1 MWYRGNDKPPKA
13 GTEKTVRISPAS
25 MSREIESIFPKH
37 IEQMPE
43 EGGPTP
49 SWESTQM
56 FIFRTSKLL
65 A

>member
-1 MWYRGNDKPPKA
+1 MVMIKLQRFELKA
-13 GTEKTVRISPAS
+13 VRIAPAS
-25 MSREIESIFPKH
+25 MSRETESIFPTH

-56 FIFRTSKLL
+56 FIFRTSKLS

>member
-1 MWYRGNDKPPKA
+1 MWYHGNDKLPEVW
-13 GTEKTVRISPAS
+13 TEKAVRIAPAS

-56 FIFRTSKLL
+56 FIFGTSKLL
-65 A
+65 D